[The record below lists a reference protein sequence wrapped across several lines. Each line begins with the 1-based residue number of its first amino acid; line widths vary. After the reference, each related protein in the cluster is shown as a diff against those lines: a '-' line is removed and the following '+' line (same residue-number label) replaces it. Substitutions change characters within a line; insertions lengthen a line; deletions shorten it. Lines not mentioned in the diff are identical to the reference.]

1 MRHLKISWPGRW
13 PLHLSIL
20 LLALLGSG
28 CSPFHGAWRAAGK
41 QATPADDVVGRWQGS
56 WKSDPSGHTDK
67 LRCLVTK
74 LDDTRYQ
81 AWFHAKYHT
90 IFSFA
95 YKVELRVEKLTNE
108 FQFNGSADLG
118 TLAGGVYN
126 YDGHAN
132 GTNFFSTYNSKYDHG
147 TFQMTR
153 PK

>member
-1 MRHLKISWPGRW
+1 MWHPKISLPVRW
-13 PLHLSIL
+13 PLSLAIL
-20 LLALLGSG
+20 MLALVGSG
-28 CSPFHGAWRAAGK
+28 CSQFHGEWRAAAK
-41 QATPADDVVGRWQGS
+41 QAPPADAIVGRWQGS
-56 WKSDPSGHTDK
+56 WKSVPSGHTDK

-95 YKVELRVEKLTNE
+95 YKVELRVEKQTSE
-108 FQFNGSADLG
+108 FQFKGSADLG
-118 TLAGGVYN
+118 KLAGGVYT

-132 GTNFFSTYNSKYDHG
+132 ATNFFSTYTAKLDHG